1 MSSENSAGPEGS
13 QHSSG
18 GLMKLAYF
26 LIVVAV
32 LGTVFWFRPQWYQNY
47 APKQP
52 IPFSH
57 KRHAGKFNIPCLYC
71 HGSAE
76 YAAHAEVPGLET
88 CMNCHNVVL
97 PDSPLIKQVREVYE
111 SKKPLAW
118 VKVHVLP
125 DFVHFNHKRHVAAG
139 VACQTCHGPV
149 QEMDKVYQWAPLTM
163 GWCVNCHRN
172 DNYVTEF
179 RKNWSK
185 NRKDLMGAGEQG
197 LVEKVLSHPD
207 PHNADVGCSTCHY

>member
-1 MSSENSAGPEGS
+1 MSSENSSNPNGS
-13 QHSSG
+13 HNSSG
-18 GLMKLAYF
+18 KLMKLAYL
-26 LIVVAV
+26 LIIVTV

-57 KRHAGKFNIPCLYC
+57 KRHAGMFNIPCLYC
-71 HGSAE
+71 HGAAE
-76 YAAHAEVPGLET
+76 YSAHAEVPGLET

-97 PDSPLIKQVREVYE
+97 PESPLIKQVKAAYD
-111 SKKPLAW
+111 SNTPIAW
-118 VKVHVLP
+118 TKVHVLP
-125 DFVHFNHKRHVAAG
+125 DFVHFNHKRHISAG
-139 VACQTCHGPV
+139 LACQTCHGPV

-163 GWCVNCHRN
+163 GWCVNCHRS

-185 NRKDLMGAGEQG
+185 ARKDLKGEG
-197 LVEKVLSHPD
+197 DRSLVDQMLGHPD
-207 PHNADVGCSTCHY
+207 PHNAEVSCSTCHY